1 VSDPGS
7 QTGWWRVKSRALAA
21 ARPLHA
27 YCELTYRCNWR
38 CVFCY
43 NPRHHDRRGLTTPEW
58 MDVVDELH
66 ALGTLTVTLTG
77 GEPMAHPGFL
87 AIAGKVRDRSL
98 AFRVLTNGSLIT
110 SEIAAALAELQPL
123 GVELSLHGARA
134 ETHDRTTGTVGS
146 FEALRRGLERLR
158 AHGLP
163 VVLKTPLTSI
173 NEPEIEAIVALV
185 EGWGLPHSLD
195 ATLTPRDDGD
205 RAPLA
210 FRASRDGVKR
220 MYGLVARQGKLPEAG
235 RDPGGV
241 SCGLGRLTLAVD
253 PEGHVFPCLQWRQHP
268 LGNVRDAPLREL
280 WFGSPVRAAAAEVAR
295 DANDALREKGGALAR
310 FPFCPAVAAQRTG
323 DPLTPDEDHAAQAA
337 IVDRLRSSAP

>member
-1 VSDPGS
+1 MSGPGRP
-7 QTGWWRVKSRALAA
+7 TGWWRVKSRALAA

-43 NPRHHDRRGLTTPEW
+43 NPRHHDRRGLATQEW
-58 MDVVDELH
+58 MGVVDELH

-87 AIAGKVRDRSL
+87 AIARKVRDRSL
-98 AFRVLTNGSLIT
+98 AFRVLTNGSLVT
-110 SEIAAALAELQPL
+110 DETAAALAQLQPL

-146 FEALRRGLERLR
+146 FEALRLALERLR

-163 VVLKTPLTSI
+163 VVVKTPLTSV
-173 NEPEIEAIVALV
+173 NEPEIEAIAALV
-185 EGWGLPHSLD
+185 EQWELPHTLD

-205 RAPLA
+205 LAPLA
-210 FRASRDGVKR
+210 FRASRDGVRR

-241 SCGLGRLTLAVD
+241 NCGIGRLTLAVD
-253 PEGHVFPCLQWRQHP
+253 PEGDVFPCLQWRRHSI
-268 LGNVRDAPLREL
+268 GNVRSAPLREL
-280 WFGSPVRAAAAEVAR
+280 WVRSLVRAEAAELAR
-295 DANDALREKGGALAR
+295 DANEALRAKGGALAR
-310 FPFCPAVAAQRTG
+310 FPFCPAVAAQCTG
-323 DPLTPDEDHAAQAA
+323 DPLTPDEDHAEQAA
-337 IVDRLRSSAP
+337 IVDGLR